1 MTLQEKVEYAL
12 KNGRGNADKLVTQL
26 LQHEHRQAWDKAM
39 QEEYDKLFLEDIEY
53 TETQMDDEGNEVEVV
68 KVKQEY
74 SLTAPIYEDWLNE
87 TRVING
93 AVEEVSHIE
102 VIDGVETKIIDI
114 EAVAEITELVRPYV
128 PMVVTPTELSAQM
141 NQYGFYKKVARG
153 RIEKEVGDDKDLL
166 ADISKRL
173 ALNERL
179 LMRLTNELLPTLAAD
194 GYVAQ
199 AYGGMIAQ
207 YLAGVDGGVIKDRA
221 DYEDT
226 AILFGGLIVKTN
238 KIGEIVNEEYLSK
251 KV

>member
-1 MTLQEKVEYAL
+1 MYKSLNDVKRVVELGKNVAVVEQFTTSYIKGEAYRVWNEVKEAEHKAL
-12 KNGRGNADKLVTQL
+12 FPKLVDGEPILDENGSATGEFTQIPNP
-26 LQHEHRQAWDKAM
+26 D
-39 QEEYDKLFLEDIEY
+39 YIEFNEWMK
-53 TETQMDDEGNEVEVV
+53 ETTVTQ
-68 KVKQEY
+68 
-74 SLTAPIYEDWLNE
+74 P
-87 TRVING
+87 
-93 AVEEVSHIE
+93 AVEATLDA
-102 VIDGVETKIIDI
+102 DGNVLT
-114 EAVAEITELVRPYV
+114 EAVAEVTALVREFTEPD
-128 PMVVTPTELSAQM
+128 VTALEVSTFM
-141 NQYGFYKKVARG
+141 NDRGFYKQAARS

-179 LMRLTNELLPTLAAD
+179 LMRLTHELLPTLAAD

-226 AILFGGLIVKTN
+226 AILFSDLIVKTN
-238 KIGEIVNEEYLSK
+238 KIGEIVNDEYLSK